1 MKKLLFAVVI
11 ALAAS
16 SGASG
21 GARSA
26 PWGSYVGTAK
36 GTDAF
41 VAVLV
46 GKRVTGGRQQV
57 LGYVCDSK
65 RIAEWFHGTTTG
77 PAFTVRSS
85 AGATLTVTVASG
97 HATGTF
103 TLAGAAHSFTAPLA
117 KRPAGLYHGQKTTHG
132 KHYLGGWIILP
143 DHRQRGA
150 VKTGSTIT
158 ASPPLTGFITPI
170 GGF

>member
-26 PWGSYVGTAK
+26 PWGSYVGTVK

-46 GKRVTGGRQQV
+46 GKRVTGGR
-57 LGYVCDSK
+57 
-65 RIAEWFHGTTTG
+65 
-77 PAFTVRSS
+77 
-85 AGATLTVTVASG
+85 
-97 HATGTF
+97 
-103 TLAGAAHSFTAPLA
+103 
-117 KRPAGLYHGQKTTHG
+117 
-132 KHYLGGWIILP
+132 
-143 DHRQRGA
+143 
-150 VKTGSTIT
+150 
-158 ASPPLTGFITPI
+158 
-170 GGF
+170 